1 MLKRF
6 TVMTILVALLS
17 LAVAPDT
24 FACHRHRRAVAY
36 RSAYSGNSVYRTG
49 YYPSSYYRTGYY
61 SRPHYRTAAYR
72 TPYRYSGV
80 AGTRYYA
87 VRRGHSTRNMILTI
101 AAPAAIGAGLGAVF
115 GGKRGAG
122 VGALLGGGGGA
133 AYYLLKHRRRY

>member
-36 RSAYSGNSVYRTG
+36 RSAYYVNSVYRTG
-49 YYPSSYYRTGYY
+49 YY
-61 SRPHYRTAAYR
+61 SRPYYRTAAYR